1 MKYPVNSTRPQMV
14 FDKNDFSDLQ
24 AKIDELDAEFKVREI
39 AVTFNQ
45 DAYFF
50 GQITSSFDVYQF
62 IKDRILSG
70 IEVQEHFIALYVNQA
85 NKIIGYYHHSTGA
98 INATLVDVEIVAAVA
113 LKTLAKSVVI
123 SHNHPSG
130 NLNPSEADRSLT
142 RRIKEALKL
151 FDITLIDHLVITQN
165 GYYSFAEKQESS
177 LRGVQDEPDTLVNEL
192 REEILLQLKKVTPAN
207 SPNLHEM
214 MHTPNGYAQV
224 EKMVIDR
231 VLKSQLV
238 PAAVIPMIESD
249 LDMI

>member
-1 MKYPVNSTRPQMV
+1 
-14 FDKNDFSDLQ
+14 
-24 AKIDELDAEFKVREI
+24 
-39 AVTFNQ
+39 
-45 DAYFF
+45 
-50 GQITSSFDVYQF
+50 
-62 IKDRILSG
+62 
-70 IEVQEHFIALYVNQA
+70 
-85 NKIIGYYHHSTGA
+85 
-98 INATLVDVEIVAAVA
+98 
-113 LKTLAKSVVI
+113 
-123 SHNHPSG
+123 
-130 NLNPSEADRSLT
+130 
-142 RRIKEALKL
+142 
-151 FDITLIDHLVITQN
+151 LVITQN

-192 REEILLQLKKVTPAN
+192 RQEILLQLKKVTPAN